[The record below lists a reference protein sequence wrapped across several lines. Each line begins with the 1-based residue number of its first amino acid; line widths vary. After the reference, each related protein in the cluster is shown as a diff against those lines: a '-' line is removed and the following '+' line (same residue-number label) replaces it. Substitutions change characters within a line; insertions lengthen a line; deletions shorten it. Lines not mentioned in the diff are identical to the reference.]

1 MPATRIARRGDTVAY
16 RNAKGKFR
24 NGTVIADTKAPGTP
38 ASSTSTSGGT
48 LAAATYSY
56 RVTFVAQGIE
66 TAPSVAKTQVTT
78 GATSTVTVDVTNVVL
93 TNATQWKVYGR
104 TGGSELLM
112 GTVNLPTKTF
122 VDDGSA
128 TPSGALPTDTGNVS
142 LLMTSEANVTNIGK
156 TSTNKDTGKYRN
168 R

>member
-1 MPATRIARRGDTVAY
+1 MPATRVARRNDIVLY
-16 RNAKGKFR
+16 RNAKGKYR
-24 NGTVIADTKAPGTP
+24 QGIVIADTKAPGQP

-56 RVTFVAQGIE
+56 RVTFVVQGLE

-78 GATSTVTVDVTNVVL
+78 GATSTVTIDVTNIAI
-93 TNATQWKVYGR
+93 TGATSWKVYGR

-112 GTVNLPTKTF
+112 GTVTLPTKTF

-128 TPSGALPTDTGNVS
+128 TPSGALTTDSGNVS
-142 LLMTSEANVTNIGK
+142 IDVHHQPILTNIAK
-156 TSTNKDTGKYRN
+156 TTTLKATNVYFN